1 MKKSYVFY
9 DKDMNLDL
17 EEFGFISWLKY
28 VHKKKTFT
36 TMDFKY
42 RVTTHEPKLRDIIRR
57 LIGHG
62 YIFRAGKEDGADFS
76 EFADTKFN
84 LKNLKLYTWAEVKEI
99 YEVTTPMEKVG

>member
-1 MKKSYVFY
+1 MKKTFVFY
-9 DKDMNLDL
+9 DKDTSLDL
-17 EEFGFISWLKY
+17 EEYGLITWLKY
-28 VHKKKTFT
+28 VHQKKTFT
-36 TMDFKY
+36 TSDIEISLETP
-42 RVTTHEPKLRDIIRR
+42 VSKLRDIIRR

-76 EFADTKFN
+76 EFTDTKFN